1 LSRSF
6 TLPAEI
12 IGIVHTIARLS
23 FLPGGEVAVAVGLS
37 GGAQSG
43 GGTVATHLPFWYIPQ
58 RRSTIGLRLPHLR

>member
-1 LSRSF
+1 MGGDGLEYATRIAILKD
-6 TLPAEI
+6 TLP
-12 IGIVHTIARLS
+12 GARRR
-23 FLPGGEVAVAVGLS
+23 GGEVAVAVGLS